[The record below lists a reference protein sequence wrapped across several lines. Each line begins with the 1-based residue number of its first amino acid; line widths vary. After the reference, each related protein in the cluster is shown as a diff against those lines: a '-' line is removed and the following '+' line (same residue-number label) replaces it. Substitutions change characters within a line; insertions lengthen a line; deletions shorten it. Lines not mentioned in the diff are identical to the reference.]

1 METVCSGHPLAM
13 HCFDYN
19 NHSNSTNS
27 RAGGRAGPVAQAMAG
42 PIFET
47 FHKIF
52 ERPHAR
58 AGWKYA

>member
-13 HCFDYN
+13 HYFDYN

-27 RAGGRAGPVAQAMAG
+27 RAGGAGPVAQAMAW
-42 PIFET
+42 PILET
-47 FHKIF
+47 FQKIF
-52 ERPHAR
+52 ERPHAH